1 MNLES
6 FRQAVD
12 SCPDEI
18 TSRLGD
24 LPMLY
29 AYVGLPVESNFAR
42 GNVTTELYKKIAGA
56 FTSGHQSVWHHCRN
70 LRDEL
75 IQAHVIDGTPL
86 DPYFSILDNLQDAIK
101 SNPQIKGDIQGDW
114 SAAIRH
120 AYDNVRIHDWSADA
134 IRKKLHS
141 RAFAVA
147 NAAKGLQARGV
158 RLLRNGGTITIE
170 PESEAT
176 LVDEIE
182 KVIATIGGLNVARRI
197 FQQITPGTYDVV
209 QERYHL
215 VRHASQ
221 TGEGSPQIPF
231 GYLLL
236 LAAKHFAGTR
246 PLRDTQ
252 ENWVKLCLLAT
263 DYAAV
268 LDVQGYNPFVWGSM
282 DAHAL
287 LPYLQELALYDTLFR
302 IPQVRAGDIEKLARG
317 ILCDYDFDQQH
328 GCGWS
333 LNNVLSV
340 IAALLEM
347 SRQHCGPMR
356 FDLRTLMGACTGL
369 PRNIIVGVLEEVL
382 CHPPKGPNQ
391 NFSKPTDAPTKSP
404 GGNVGGHDFF
414 LYPLISVDRKSFWL
428 LDRSMCAPACLE
440 ALLSVLRASDKKFDA
455 RLGIPIE
462 HFLRE
467 EFHAHQVPTL
477 SGKYVVDSED
487 GECDIV
493 IETAQTI
500 MFLEIKKKPLTRRAQ
515 AGSNA
520 HVLLDLANSL
530 LAAQVQSGWHEVR
543 LRRKGF
549 IDLTENGVTRRL
561 ELKGRQIE
569 RIAVSLMQFGSFQD
583 RIFLKQFLEGT
594 LHSDFSVSDASL
606 KEGFA
611 KLNALLAEVRQQVNV
626 LHPGEKELNQPFF
639 HCWFLSLPQLLVLL
653 DGVQGEEV
661 FKKAL
666 WKTRHMTMGSSD
678 FYFDLSYMRK
688 LSASATDNPT
698 V

>member
-6 FRQAVD
+6 FRRAVD

-18 TSRLGD
+18 TSLLGD
-24 LPMLY
+24 LPTLC
-29 AYVGLPVESNFAR
+29 AYVGLPVESNLAR
-42 GNVTTELYKKIAGA
+42 REVSKELYKKIAGA
-56 FTSGHQSVWHHCRN
+56 FTSGHQAVWRHCRN
-70 LRDEL
+70 LRNEL
-75 IQAHVIDGTPL
+75 IQAHVIDGTAL
-86 DPYFSILDNLQDAIK
+86 DPYFSILDRLQDALK
-101 SNPQIKGDIQGDW
+101 SNPQIEGDIQGDW

-120 AYDNVRIHDWSADA
+120 AYDNVRIHDWGSNGS
-134 IRKKLHS
+134 REKLHS

-147 NAAKGLQARGV
+147 NAAKRLQARGF
-158 RLLRNGGTITIE
+158 RISRNGGTITIE
-170 PESEAT
+170 AESEKT
-176 LVDEIE
+176 LVAQIE
-182 KVIATIGGLNVARRI
+182 KLIAVIGGLNVARHI
-197 FQQITPGTYDVV
+197 FQQITPAYDAV

-215 VRHASQ
+215 VRQ
-221 TGEGSPQIPF
+221 ERPTGEGSPQIPF

-252 ENWVKLCLLAT
+252 ENWRNLCLLAT

-268 LDVQGYNPFVWGSM
+268 LDVQGYSPTFWGSM
-282 DAHAL
+282 DALAL

-302 IPQVRAGDIEKLARG
+302 IPQIRGGDVEKIARG
-317 ILCDYDFDQQH
+317 ILCDYDFDQKR

-333 LNNVLSV
+333 LNNALSV

-347 SRQHCGPMR
+347 SRQHRGPMR
-356 FDLRTLMGACTGL
+356 FDLRTLIGACVGL
-369 PRNIIVGVLEEVL
+369 PREIIVGVLEEAL
-382 CHPPKGPNQ
+382 CHPPKGANQ
-391 NFSKPTDAPTKSP
+391 HFSKPTDAPTKSP
-404 GGNVGGHDFF
+404 GGNLEGHDFF
-414 LYPLISVDRKSFWL
+414 LRPLISVDRKSFWL

-440 ALLSVLRASDKKFDA
+440 ALLSILRAYSKTFDD

-462 HFLRE
+462 DFLRA

-477 SGKYVVDSED
+477 SGKYVVDDED

-493 IETAQTI
+493 IETEQAV

-515 AGSNA
+515 AGSDA

-530 LAAQVQSGWHEVR
+530 LAAQVQAGWHEVR

-549 IDLTENGVTRRL
+549 IDLTESGVTRRL
-561 ELKGRQIE
+561 ELKERQIE

-583 RIFLKQFLEGT
+583 RIFLQQFLEGT

-606 KEGFA
+606 RKDFD
-611 KLNALLAEVRQQVNV
+611 KLNALLAEIRQQVNV
-626 LHPGEKELNQPFF
+626 LHAGEKELVRPFF

-653 DGVQGEEV
+653 DGVQGEEA

-666 WKTRHMTMGSSD
+666 WKTRHIVTGSSD
-678 FYFDLSYMRK
+678 FYFDLSHMRK
-688 LSASATDNPT
+688 LAGSVTDNT
-698 V
+698 AA